1 MSCASGIGTSLDK
14 HTTYAIVC
22 FMKKPTTVRL
32 TDTDR
37 VQLQKLAER
46 NGRTEAQEIR
56 AAINAHLAKGK
67 KS

>member
-1 MSCASGIGTSLDK
+1 
-14 HTTYAIVC
+14 
-22 FMKKPTTVRL
+22 MKKPTTVRL